1 MPRFM
6 FKAAITVD
14 VAMEIDAPDE
24 AAAREKFDSQI
35 MMSAKLTET
44 AEEDY
49 VVSEDSISG
58 IDRLTVEKLD

>member
-14 VAMEIDAPDE
+14 VEMEIDAADE
-24 AAAREKFDSQI
+24 AAAREKFDSEI
-35 MMSAKLTET
+35 MMSARLTET
-44 AEEDY
+44 AEEHY
-49 VVSEDSISG
+49 EVSEDSISG